1 MRKLYFFLK
10 SQLSFRHA
18 LRSML
23 PSSTHSALG
32 SMDITDHFKDDT
44 SSGVENPTVM
54 VRPSKS
60 TSSKAVTGRYI
71 LSCPSETFIGFKL
84 RYRTRRDGIQTGRQ
98 AALFSDKDSSLF
110 VKKQTHVASLSL
122 AQFQMRRPAH
132 QTRHPTYRGILPAR
146 RTPLYEESSSAWSK
160 TSSHGRPSCCCKNT
174 DRIAEVHPV
183 HR

>member
-10 SQLSFRHA
+10 SQLSFRHT

-44 SSGVENPTVM
+44 SSGVANPTVM
-54 VRPSKS
+54 VRPSKR
-60 TSSKAVTGRYI
+60 TSSKAVMGRYI

-84 RYRTRRDGIQTGRQ
+84 RYRTKREGIQTGRQ
-98 AALFSDKDSSLF
+98 AALFSDRVSSPF
-110 VKKQTHVASLSL
+110 VKKQTHVALISL
-122 AQFQMRRPAH
+122 AQFQKRKPAH
-132 QTRHPTYRGILPAR
+132 RTRHPTYRGILPAQ
-146 RTPLYEESSSAWSK
+146 RTLLCGESSSAQSR

-183 HR
+183 RR

>member
-44 SSGVENPTVM
+44 SSGVANPTVM
-54 VRPSKS
+54 VRPSKR
-60 TSSKAVTGRYI
+60 TISKAVMGRYI

-84 RYRTRRDGIQTGRQ
+84 RYRTKREGIQTGRQ
-98 AALFSDKDSSLF
+98 AALFSDRVSSPF
-110 VKKQTHVASLSL
+110 VKKQTYVALLSL
-122 AQFQMRRPAH
+122 AQFSEEETSTPNSPPNISRNSTGSENTSVRRVFF
-132 QTRHPTYRGILPAR
+132 
-146 RTPLYEESSSAWSK
+146 SA
-160 TSSHGRPSCCCKNT
+160 
-174 DRIAEVHPV
+174 E
-183 HR
+183 

>member
-44 SSGVENPTVM
+44 SSGVANPTVM
-54 VRPSKS
+54 VRPSKR
-60 TSSKAVTGRYI
+60 TISKAVMGRYI

-84 RYRTRRDGIQTGRQ
+84 RYRTKREGIQTGRQ
-98 AALFSDKDSSLF
+98 AALFSDRVSSPF
-110 VKKQTHVASLSL
+110 VKKQTHVALLSL
-122 AQFQMRRPAH
+122 AQFSEEEMRAVRRP
-132 QTRHPTYRGILPAR
+132 PA
-146 RTPLYEESSSAWSK
+146 
-160 TSSHGRPSCCCKNT
+160 G
-174 DRIAEVHPV
+174 
-183 HR
+183 